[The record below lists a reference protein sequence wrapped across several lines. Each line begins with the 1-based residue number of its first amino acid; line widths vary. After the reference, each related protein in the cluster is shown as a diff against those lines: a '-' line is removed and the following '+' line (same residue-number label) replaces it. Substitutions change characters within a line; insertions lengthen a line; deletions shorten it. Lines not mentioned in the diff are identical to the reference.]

1 MSQLHPAN
9 DNLREAEFFFML
21 MHRHSERY
29 EFKYFLSALMKF
41 LIRDFANAAQSK
53 VAEAA
58 HFFGLLER
66 DSSSPNFQHNLRA
79 SCAQEHGGNPCPGGR
94 GFNNAP
100 VGAPLGATA
109 AQASAAGCAPGTA
122 AGAFC
127 QSSLFNSGGPINVQG
142 NLGRNA
148 LRGFPLQQLDLAIH
162 REFLVGDRFRLRF
175 EGDIF
180 NVLNH
185 PNFSSPQ
192 SFLSLPN
199 FGIANSMLN
208 SSFGTGNASTGG
220 GYNPLYSLGG
230 PRSVQLAL
238 KLIF

>member
-1 MSQLHPAN
+1 MVYDAATP
-9 DNLREAEFFFML
+9 
-21 MHRHSERY
+21 
-29 EFKYFLSALMKF
+29 FKSNRIASALMGHWSLGPIYHF
-41 LIRDFANAAQSK
+41 QTAQPVNLIAGSNYN
-53 VAEAA
+53 
-58 HFFGLLER
+58 GNILIIER
-66 DSSSPNFQHNLRA
+66 PNLIPGVPIYVDGV
-79 SCAQEHGGNPCPGGR
+79 SCAQEHGANPCPGGR

-109 AQASAAGCAPGTA
+109 AQASAAGCASGTA

-148 LRGFPLQQLDLAIH
+148 LRGFPLQQLDLATH

-185 PNFSSPQ
+185 PNFASPQ

-238 KLIF
+238 KMIF